1 MPYRVEWLAEPR
13 IVFVNVTHRLT
24 LPEVAKANGLMLGF
38 LNQAGAPLYVVVDV
52 SELTD
57 YPRIASELQPIL
69 RSFYHPMLG
78 GSYIYGVTTPAIN
91 VILRILERVSPFNY
105 KITKSFNEAL
115 TAIEAREPALGP
127 LIAAID
133 RNVWV

>member
-13 IVFVNVTHRLT
+13 IVFVNVAHRLT
-24 LPEVAKANGLMLGF
+24 LPEVAKANNVMLEF

-57 YPRIASELQPIL
+57 YPHIASQLQEVL
-69 RSFYHPMLG
+69 RSFYHPRLG
-78 GSYIYGVTTPAIN
+78 GSYIYGVTTP
-91 VILRILERVSPFNY
+91 VISVILERVSPFNY
-105 KITKSFNEAL
+105 KIVTSFDEAL
-115 TAIEAREPALGP
+115 AAIEVKEPALTP

-133 RNVWV
+133 RNAWA